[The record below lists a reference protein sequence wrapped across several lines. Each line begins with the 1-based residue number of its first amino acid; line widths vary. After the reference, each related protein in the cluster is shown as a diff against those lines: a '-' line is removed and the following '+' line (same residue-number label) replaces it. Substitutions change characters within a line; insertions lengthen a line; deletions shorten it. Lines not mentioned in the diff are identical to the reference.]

1 MSTITSRT
9 LSFCLI
15 LSLLTCLIVPASAA
29 SSDPI
34 EITPHDSAYFSQR
47 RLSISPGGNGQLQI
61 SLFVA
66 AKAIMSEVG
75 ATQIVV
81 YEKQANGSYSAVR
94 TYTRY
99 NHSGM
104 IQKNRATAQINIV
117 YPGTPGKYY
126 FVTAACY
133 AKNASGS
140 QTTWMGPSAI
150 KA

>member
-81 YEKQANGSYSAVR
+81 YEKQARLPLFGKLFSRGTCPFPRPLRAVR
-94 TYTRY
+94 AIVKSRFYQSESVQRGVPGGKDRPG
-99 NHSGM
+99 NAPSGHGGF
-104 IQKNRATAQINIV
+104 
-117 YPGTPGKYY
+117 P
-126 FVTAACY
+126 
-133 AKNASGS
+133 
-140 QTTWMGPSAI
+140 
-150 KA
+150 